1 MTVADIVSL
10 VTPAIDAV
18 VDAFGVAQ
26 GWLFQTI
33 VNPLVYHLG
42 FGEFTEEAFEGT
54 EWLLIGLCEL
64 VLLFL
69 VLRPLEA
76 LIPAQKMTD
85 PRARWNDFIY
95 TVLHRIGLF
104 SVVVFFTLD
113 PLMDAL
119 AGALRLRF
127 GLTSGASSHA
137 SASIFAA
144 TLAGTLSALPKPGP

>member
-1 MTVADIVSL
+1 MIAADL
-10 VTPAIDAV
+10 GAMLQAAIDAV
-18 VDAFGVAQ
+18 VEAFGVAQ
-26 GWLFQTI
+26 GWLFQSI

-76 LIPAQKMTD
+76 LIPAQKITD

-95 TVLHRIGLF
+95 TLLHRIGLF
-104 SVVVFFTLD
+104 SVLIFFTLD

-119 AGALRLRF
+119 AGVLRS
-127 GLTSGASSHA
+127 TI
-137 SASIFAA
+137 SI
-144 TLAGTLSALPKPGP
+144 P